1 MKHFENLL
9 FKGIIPQNRGGGEE
23 MEERKFGKTIVDFTS
38 NGSIQCIAIAHTE
51 KDRNDLLKR
60 AYRVIFTP
68 NMEGINCWVL
78 FREKSESGL

>member
-1 MKHFENLL
+1 MKISFL
-9 FKGIIPQNRGGGEE
+9 KGLYHKTGKEGET

-38 NGSIQCIAIAHTE
+38 KGSIQCIAIAHTE

-68 NMEGINCWVL
+68 DTEGINCWVL
-78 FREKSESGL
+78 FREKSEVGL